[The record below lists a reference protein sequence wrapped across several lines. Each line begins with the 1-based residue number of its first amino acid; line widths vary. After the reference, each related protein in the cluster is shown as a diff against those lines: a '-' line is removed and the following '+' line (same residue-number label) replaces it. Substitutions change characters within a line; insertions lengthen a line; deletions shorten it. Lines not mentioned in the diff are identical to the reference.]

1 MSGRGRDAPIGG
13 QAVLEGVM
21 MRGVRT
27 WSVAVRAPT
36 DDQIERAQREVPE
49 GEIAV
54 STFPFTS
61 ALRRHRVS
69 PHDVELVIN
78 THLHVDHCG
87 NNCLFEHAAIAMSRR
102 EWDWTD
108 RFYSTIFASS
118 TPERAALEFYPELP
132 AHNFKT
138 RTIRNVARLA
148 RMFWRRDRLGA
159 ERRFVWLEETPLP
172 PGLEILQTPGH
183 TPYHVS
189 ILVNGSQPVLVAGD
203 AVLHEDPGFS
213 VRTMIPYSEE
223 LFLSTREQLLA
234 RRLPTIPGH
243 GPLFEP

>member
-1 MSGRGRDAPIGG
+1 MNLLHDISHNISRVPATWTATPLVEGNPYSSSCTLLS
-13 QAVLEGVM
+13 LETRHIVIDTGL
-21 MRGVRT
+21 
-27 WSVAVRAPT
+27 SL
-36 DDQIERAQREVPE
+36 QE
-49 GEIAV
+49 GELR
-54 STFPFTS
+54 S